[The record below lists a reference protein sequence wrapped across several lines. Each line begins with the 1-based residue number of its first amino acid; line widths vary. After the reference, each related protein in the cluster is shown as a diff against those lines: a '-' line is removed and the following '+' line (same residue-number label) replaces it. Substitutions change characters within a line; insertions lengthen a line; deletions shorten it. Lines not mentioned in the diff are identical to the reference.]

1 MTTSSPD
8 QGALKLPRIFNYAGL
23 LIAGASAYSMSTLF
37 SAMKPVLLTR
47 FVEQVGFSESL
58 AGLVVA
64 MPFVGIAAASILL
77 KYLFSHMS
85 VRRLSIVFGVVL
97 VVSEFLSAFFFHN
110 PDIVLVTQLAGGIA
124 VGTLMDATSRVI
136 ATTTLPDEIF
146 GFVDMMAVFLMSF
159 MIAGVGVSVGLYG
172 LQGGYLFATG
182 MALLFTIL
190 MLQYREPGGTRND
203 EDHPVAPLK
212 ITIRPVAVILMGM
225 LFVSSSGL
233 GFAFMFTIALSL
245 GMEYASAGSFIGILL
260 LVSALACQAGGWCS
274 GRFGPLRPLAG
285 AFVTCAVGWYVA
297 INATSQMMFMI
308 ALVPAIFSLQ
318 FNFPI
323 LLALSG
329 SLDKDGQWA
338 AIATP
343 LLTSGFAWAAIAA
356 GAIVNQWDVD
366 ALAIAT
372 AIGMGICLLLLIPSR
387 ASADQAICGSDF
399 SPE

>member
-1 MTTSSPD
+1 
-8 QGALKLPRIFNYAGL
+8 
-23 LIAGASAYSMSTLF
+23 MSTLF

-47 FVEQVGFSESL
+47 FVEQAGFSESL

-77 KYLFSHMS
+77 KYMFSHLS
-85 VRRLSIVFGVVL
+85 VRQLSIIFGAVL
-97 VVSEFLSAFFFHN
+97 IIGEFVSAFYFQN
-110 PDIVLVTQLAGGIA
+110 RVIVLLAQLAGGIS
-124 VGTLMDATSRVI
+124 VGVLMGATSRVI
-136 ATTTLPDEIF
+136 ATTKMPDEIF

-159 MIAGVGVSVGLYG
+159 MIAGVGFSVSLFG

-182 MALLFTIL
+182 IALLFTML
-190 MLQYREPGGTRND
+190 MLLYREPAETKIT
-203 EDHPVAPLK
+203 EDHPVAPLR
-212 ITIRPVAVILMGM
+212 ITVRPIAVIVMGM
-225 LFVSSSGL
+225 LFVTSSGL
-233 GFAFMFTIALSL
+233 GFAFMFTIAINL
-245 GMEYASAGSFIGILL
+245 GMDYTSAGSFIGILL
-260 LVSALACQAGGWCS
+260 MVSALACQAGGWCS

-285 AFVTCAVGWYVA
+285 AFITCALGWYIA
-297 INATSQMMFMI
+297 INATNQWMFMI

-356 GAIVNQWDVD
+356 GAIVDQWSVD
-366 ALAIAT
+366 ALAIGT
-372 AIGMGICLLLLIPSR
+372 AIGMATCLLLLIPSR
-387 ASADQAICGSDF
+387 PATN
-399 SPE
+399 